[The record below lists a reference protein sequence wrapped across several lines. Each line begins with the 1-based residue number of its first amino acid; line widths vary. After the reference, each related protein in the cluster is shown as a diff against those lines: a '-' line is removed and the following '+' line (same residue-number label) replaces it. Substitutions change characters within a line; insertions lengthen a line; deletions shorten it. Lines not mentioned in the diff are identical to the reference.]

1 MNLHYQASAKIP
13 LWQPALALLGE
24 HRGLIRALVR
34 REIAQRYQG
43 SVMGAAWAI
52 IHPAVMIVIFTIIF
66 AGIFQARFGESGS
79 QLSFA
84 LHLFCGMLPWTAFSE
99 GVQRATTSI
108 TENINLV
115 KRVIFPVEALPVNI
129 ALAAIVQQLLGTVVL
144 LIAALIIERSL
155 KPTVLLMPLLLIP
168 QLLVTLG
175 LGWMMASLG
184 VFLRDVPQI
193 SQLVLNAWMYLTPIF
208 YPEYL
213 IPAQYQWLVR
223 LNPMAPL
230 IRSYRRVLLEGRM
243 PDWQGLGIT
252 SLFGLVTFLFGYW
265 WFIRTKK
272 AFPDVL

>member
-1 MNLHYQASAKIP
+1 
-13 LWQPALALLGE
+13 
-24 HRGLIRALVR
+24 
-34 REIAQRYQG
+34 
-43 SVMGAAWAI
+43 MGAAWAI

-108 TENINLV
+108 TENVNLV